1 MYFLK
6 QIVTRKIQE
15 LIFDV
20 PYFLAKHKAL
30 GYLSEE
36 GENLHCSVNK
46 QLQQYQNVR
55 DQSEKLQLVTNEE
68 LLSTAD
74 RSLVYVTPRP
84 KCVCSLQ
91 CVFKKGYLPSV
102 QKGSK

>member
-1 MYFLK
+1 MCPF
-6 QIVTRKIQE
+6 
-15 LIFDV
+15 
-20 PYFLAKHKAL
+20 FLAKHKAL
-30 GYLSEE
+30 GYLCEE

-55 DQSEKLQLVTNEE
+55 DQSEKLQFVVANEE

-74 RSLVYVTPRP
+74 RSLVFVTPRP

-91 CVFKKGYLPSV
+91 YVFKKGYLPSL
-102 QKGSK
+102 QKSSK